1 MCEDHPL
8 IHRWNVSPGQ
18 RPTVEALPAGFS
30 KSLCQGYYSLPI
42 AIAAQASKV
51 SQAAVSLDHLT

>member
-1 MCEDHPL
+1 MFEHHPL

-30 KSLCQGYYSLPI
+30 KSLCQGYYSQPLFRTTQRGTLQHHS
-42 AIAAQASKV
+42 AAFSFE
-51 SQAAVSLDHLT
+51 S